1 MFFLQQPTE
10 IKSLLVVESLIANI
24 LMEIYPVLLQM
35 KQETTT
41 EFERITLSIWEQN
54 IILMIKPP

>member
-1 MFFLQQPTE
+1 MFFQQQPTE
-10 IKSLLVVESLIANI
+10 IKSLLAVESLIANI
-24 LMEIYPVLLQM
+24 LMVIYPVLLQM

>member
-24 LMEIYPVLLQM
+24 IMEIYPVLLQM